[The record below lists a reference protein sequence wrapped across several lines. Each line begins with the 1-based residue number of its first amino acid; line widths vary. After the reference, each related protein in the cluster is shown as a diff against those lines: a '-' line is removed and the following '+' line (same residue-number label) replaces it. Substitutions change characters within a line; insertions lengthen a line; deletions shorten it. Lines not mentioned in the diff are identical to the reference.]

1 MSIHIDKNLHSD
13 VWLTQAEAA
22 RLRNVS
28 PQAISTLIKRGRL
41 TIFMMGGKKRLK
53 RSEVEAF
60 QSLPPGPESKRR
72 HRKHISKYLNNTS
85 EDEEDFQ
92 KYISQA
98 EAARIRGVS
107 NQAIA
112 DLIVRRRLTTIKVAG
127 HTLVLRSEIESFVAR
142 PKGRPLKKPTSKKP
156 PKKSTPRSRE

>member
-1 MSIHIDKNLHSD
+1 MSIHIDKNLNPD
-13 VWLTQAEAA
+13 AWLTQAEAA

-41 TIFMMGGKKRLK
+41 TIFMVGGKKRLR
-53 RSEVEAF
+53 RSQVDVF
-60 QSLPPGPESKRR
+60 QSLPPGPESRLRHGKR
-72 HRKHISKYLNNTS
+72 INKYLNNAS
-85 EDEEDFQ
+85 ENEESLQ

-127 HTLVLRSEIESFVAR
+127 RTLVLRSEIESFAAR
-142 PKGRPLKKPTSKKP
+142 PKGRPPKKATSKKVSQRIK
-156 PKKSTPRSRE
+156 PKK

>member
-1 MSIHIDKNLHSD
+1 MSIHIDKKLNSD

-41 TIFMMGGKKRLK
+41 TIFVVRGKKRLK
-53 RSEVEAF
+53 RSEVEVF
-60 QSLPPGPESKRR
+60 QSLPPGPEPKRR
-72 HRKHISKYLNNTS
+72 HKGHANKYLNNTS

-98 EAARIRGVS
+98 QAARIRGVS

-112 DLIVRRRLTTIKVAG
+112 DLIFRRRLTTIKVAG

-142 PKGRPLKKPTSKKP
+142 PKGRPLQKSTSKKASKKAK
-156 PKKSTPRSRE
+156 PKK

>member
-1 MSIHIDKNLHSD
+1 MSIHIDKNLNSD

-28 PQAISTLIKRGRL
+28 PQAISILIKRGRL
-41 TIFMMGGKKRLK
+41 TIFIVGGKKRLK
-53 RSEVEAF
+53 RSEVEVF
-60 QSLPPGPESKRR
+60 QSLPPGPESERR
-72 HRKHISKYLNNTS
+72 RRKHINKYLNNTS
-85 EDEEDFQ
+85 ENEEGFQ

-127 HTLVLRSEIESFVAR
+127 RTLVLRSEIESFVAR
-142 PKGRPLKKPTSKKP
+142 PKGPPPKRSTSKKP
-156 PKKSTPRSRE
+156 KK

>member
-1 MSIHIDKNLHSD
+1 MSIHIDKNLNSD

-41 TIFMMGGKKRLK
+41 TIFMVGGKKRLK
-53 RSEVEAF
+53 RSEVEVF
-60 QSLPPGPESKRR
+60 QSLPPGPESERR
-72 HRKHISKYLNNTS
+72 RGKHINKYLNNTS
-85 EDEEDFQ
+85 DNEEGFQ

-112 DLIVRRRLTTIKVAG
+112 DLIIRRRIATIKVAG
-127 HTLVLRSEIESFVAR
+127 RTLVLRSEIESFAAR
-142 PKGRPLKKPTSKKP
+142 PKGRPPKKATSKKASQKVK
-156 PKKSTPRSRE
+156 PKK

>member
-41 TIFMMGGKKRLK
+41 TTFMVGGKKRLK
-53 RSEVEAF
+53 RSEVEVF
-60 QSLPPGPESKRR
+60 QSLPPGPESERR
-72 HRKHISKYLNNTS
+72 HGKHVNKYLTNTS
-85 EDEEDFQ
+85 ENEEGFQ

-98 EAARIRGVS
+98 EAARFRGVS

-112 DLIVRRRLTTIKVAG
+112 DLIVRRRLTTIRVAG
-127 HTLVLRSEIESFVAR
+127 RTLVLRSEIESFAAR
-142 PKGRPLKKPTSKKP
+142 PKGRPPKKATSKRR
-156 PKKSTPRSRE
+156 PKKLNQRSRA

>member
-1 MSIHIDKNLHSD
+1 MSIHIDKNLNSD

-28 PQAISTLIKRGRL
+28 PQAISILIKRGRL
-41 TIFMMGGKKRLK
+41 TIFIVGGKKRLK
-53 RSEVEAF
+53 RSEVEVF
-60 QSLPPGPESKRR
+60 QSLPPGPESERR
-72 HRKHISKYLNNTS
+72 RRKHINKYLNNTS
-85 EDEEDFQ
+85 ENEEGFQ

-127 HTLVLRSEIESFVAR
+127 RTLVLRSEIESFAAR
-142 PKGRPLKKPTSKKP
+142 PKGRP
-156 PKKSTPRSRE
+156 PKKATIKKASQKVKPKK